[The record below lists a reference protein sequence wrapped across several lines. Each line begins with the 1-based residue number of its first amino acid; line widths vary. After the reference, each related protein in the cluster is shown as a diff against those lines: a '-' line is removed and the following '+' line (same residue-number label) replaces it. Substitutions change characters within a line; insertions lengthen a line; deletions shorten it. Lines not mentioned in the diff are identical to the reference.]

1 MLPLRRLEVLLE
13 QAKAEQRRNCPFH
26 AHDVHI
32 SLLKDCKCDPGQF
45 PSYTTR
51 ILKEHTDEI
60 WRLEF
65 SHDGKWL
72 ATAGRD
78 KTVIIWNVM
87 VSDDRSPLTYATL
100 TVSRAEQSGFSLE
113 RILRD
118 HSDFISCLAWSPDD
132 SVLLTVA
139 ESVIKMW
146 NTEVGGESGREG
158 TRTSKSL
165 TDPCYRTDWYMHCH
179 FG

>member
-1 MLPLRRLEVLLE
+1 MPLRRLEVLLE
-13 QAKAEQRRNCPFH
+13 QAKAEQRRHCPFH

-65 SHDGKWL
+65 SHDGRWL

-78 KTVIIWNVM
+78 KTVMIWNVT
-87 VSDDRSPLTYATL
+87 VRKSEAAFLTLIVDAL
-100 TVSRAEQSGFSLE
+100 HFCRLDSR
-113 RILRD
+113 
-118 HSDFISCLAWSPDD
+118 
-132 SVLLTVA
+132 
-139 ESVIKMW
+139 
-146 NTEVGGESGREG
+146 
-158 TRTSKSL
+158 
-165 TDPCYRTDWYMHCH
+165 
-179 FG
+179 

>member
-1 MLPLRRLEVLLE
+1 MPLRRLEVLLE
-13 QAKAEQRRNCPFH
+13 QSKAEQRRNCPFH

-32 SLLKDCKCDPGQF
+32 SLLKDCQCDPGQF

-78 KTVIIWNVM
+78 KTVIIWNV
-87 VSDDRSPLTYATL
+87 
-100 TVSRAEQSGFSLE
+100 TV
-113 RILRD
+113 RD
-118 HSDFISCLAWSPDD
+118 HRQLRFQAVLTCSRTCRLVSP
-132 SVLLTVA
+132 
-139 ESVIKMW
+139 
-146 NTEVGGESGREG
+146 
-158 TRTSKSL
+158 
-165 TDPCYRTDWYMHCH
+165 
-179 FG
+179 